1 MGSNYSITVLDF
13 DGSEKYMETYDDKDC
28 WVLNLVEFYACG
40 YARVRETCNRA
51 VVKEVWGV

>member
-13 DGSEKYMETYDDKDC
+13 DGSEKYMETYDNEERWGFALAD
-28 WVLNLVEFYACG
+28 FYGCG